1 MLTRYGVLVLLLLN
15 VQYLSAQINR
25 AYFRQL
31 SDDQQFTFVDTY
43 ITKHWW
49 DFLDMKKKSAT
60 VADYK
65 MMLAE
70 ANGPRTICLLKLFW
84 HRNQI
89 INSDAKSETKLADIQ
104 SVINLAHDHELHVEK
119 AICQVVWCIAVLRHG
134 GKRDDRTRRI
144 LVYDAALQAITTLE
158 KQPLSVLH
166 NYHGPAFDIDHHLWW
181 LSIYFFSIDEYELAA
196 QIALFGERVLHPTLT
211 TRNVFPYGYNFYKWQ
226 FLNDLGSCHLRL
238 GKLREA
244 ANWYRKAYRFA
255 CSIGSEIQ
263 SAVSYGNLG
272 VVLSKQG
279 KPAAAIPH
287 LERAVQVA
295 RHENDRQSEFNAL
308 VPLSEVYL
316 RLKQYDKA
324 YGAILRSMTL
334 YDSVYAFVNQTD
346 SLNIIPLFAGLG
358 EVYQHRG
365 DLNKALHYT
374 QLANRLIA
382 KKQTNDDAR
391 IFRQKQERYEAEA
404 YRSRLNQIDA
414 DRNRA
419 IWLQYA
425 ALTLLVL
432 VILCSLLY
440 IGYQRRRRR
449 EAEQHL
455 ERIAGEVRT
464 RTGELA
470 QLKQTQEITSKPI
483 TDETLPHIAELMD
496 LAILTEADWERFQ
509 QLFERVYPNYLLRL
523 RRKYALLTPAETRII
538 CLSRLSLSTKEMA
551 YMLGVSTDTIVKTR
565 YRIRRKTNLPE
576 GADLGEAFADV

>member
-1 MLTRYGVLVLLLLN
+1 MLALLLVN
-15 VQYLSAQINR
+15 VQFLFAQINR
-25 AYFRQL
+25 ASFRQL
-31 SDDQQFTFVDTY
+31 SDDEQFTFVDTY
-43 ITKHWW
+43 ITEHWH
-49 DFLDMKKKSAT
+49 DFLDPKKKPAA

-65 MMLAE
+65 IMLAE

-84 HRNQI
+84 HRNQV

-104 SVINLAHDHELHVEK
+104 SVIRLAHDNELRVEE
-119 AICQVVWCIAVLRHG
+119 AICQVVWCIGVLRHG
-134 GKRDDRTRRI
+134 GKIEDRTRRI

-181 LSIYFFSIDEYELAA
+181 MSIYFFSIEEYELAR
-196 QIALFGERVLHPTLT
+196 QIALFGEQVLHPTLT
-211 TRNVFPYGYNFYKWQ
+211 TRKVFPYGYNFYKWQ

-244 ANWYRKAYRFA
+244 DHWYRKAYLFA
-255 CSIGSEIQ
+255 RSIGSQIQ

-295 RHENDRQSEFNAL
+295 RLENDRQSEFNAL

-316 RLKQYDKA
+316 HLTQYDKA
-324 YGAILRSMTL
+324 YRAIQRSMAL
-334 YDSVYAFVNQTD
+334 YDSVHAFVNQTD

-365 DLNKALHYT
+365 NLNKALFYT
-374 QLANRLIA
+374 QLANRLTE
-382 KKQTNDDAR
+382 KKQANDDYR
-391 IFRQKQERYEAEA
+391 IFRQKQERYETEA
-404 YRSRLNQIDA
+404 YQTRLNQIDA
-414 DRNRA
+414 DRDRA
-419 IWLQYA
+419 VWLEYTA
-425 ALTLLVL
+425 IGLLVL
-432 VILCSLLY
+432 VALGSLLY
-440 IGYQRRRRR
+440 ISYQRKRRR
-449 EAEQHL
+449 EAEQQL
-455 ERIAGEVRT
+455 ERIAEEARA
-464 RTGELA
+464 RTGQLIQLQQA
-470 QLKQTQEITSKPI
+470 QETATKPT
-483 TDETLPHIAELMD
+483 TDENLPHIARLME

-509 QLFERVYPNYLLRL
+509 QLFEQVYPNYLLRL
-523 RRKYALLTPAETRII
+523 RRKHTLLTPAETRII

-551 YMLGVSTDTIVKTR
+551 DMLGVSTDTIFKTR
-565 YRIRRKTNLPE
+565 YRIRKKTSLPE